1 MAGHSK
7 WSNIKHRKGAQDK
20 RRAQLFTKLAKEVT
34 IAAKEGGKDI
44 NFNPRLRLA
53 LDKAKKQSMPKDN
66 IERAIKKG
74 TGELAGVEYIEIRY
88 EGYGPGGT
96 AFIVEVVTEN
106 KNRSASSVRSNFAKN
121 GGNMGSDG
129 AVAWMFNK
137 KGQIILNSEGLDAD
151 EFMMEALEMGAED
164 LIVEGDTFEIL
175 TDPTELQAVVEA
187 LTEAGYKYE
196 EAEIVMLPENMV
208 KVEDEEMAEK
218 VMKLYEALE
227 DNEDVNDVY
236 ANFDISDE
244 LMEKIMG

>member
-20 RRAQLFTKLAKEVT
+20 KRSQLFTKLAKEVT
-34 IAAKEGGKDI
+34 IAAKEGGKDL

-53 LDKAKKQSMPKDN
+53 LDKAKKNSMPKDN
-66 IERAIKKG
+66 IDRAIKKG

-106 KNRSASSVRSNFAKN
+106 KNRSASSVRSNFSKN

-129 AVAWMFNK
+129 AVAWMFDK
-137 KGQIILNSEGLDAD
+137 KGQIIMKSKGLNGD
-151 EFMMEALEMGAED
+151 EFMMEALEMGADD

-175 TDPTELQAVVEA
+175 TDPTELQVVLEG
-187 LTEAGYKYE
+187 LTATGHDYE
-196 EAEIVMLPENMV
+196 EAEIVMLPKNMV
-208 KVEDEEMAEK
+208 KVEDLETAEK
-218 VMKLYEALE
+218 VLKLYEALE

-244 LMEKIMG
+244 LIEQIIG